1 MFKIKFLRNILLTSI
16 AIVIMFPLYDIFIAY
31 PSFIKLLSE
40 EAKDVSV
47 RTATYLT
54 AILNLRKRG
63 LNKEYL
69 AFNSRTIQSVMRDL
83 NILKIKIY
91 SPSGEAVYSTD
102 RSDVEHIIN
111 EKYINLI
118 MDRGDVFTRLRLEGA
133 KSVEGHLVETSLAVT
148 YVPIMK
154 SSSFPGIIKIY
165 YDITKAKG
173 RYDKLR
179 SEAAVLAIILASGL
193 MILVFI
199 TSFKASKVI
208 NERAQIL
215 GEREELILELR
226 EALAKVKT
234 LRGLLPV
241 CSVCN
246 KIRNDRGDWSHVD
259 VYITEHSEAEITH
272 GYCHE
277 CEKKHFPR
285 NFKEKTGS

>member
-1 MFKIKFLRNILLTSI
+1 MFKIIFLRNILLTSI

-102 RSDVEHIIN
+102 QSDVEHIIN
-111 EKYINLI
+111 EKYINII
-118 MDRGDVFTRLRLEGA
+118 MAGRDVFTRIPQEGA
-133 KSVEGHLVETSLAVT
+133 ESVEGHLVETSLAVT

-154 SSSFPGIIKIY
+154 SSSFSGIIKIY

-208 NERAQIL
+208 NERTQIL

-234 LRGLLPV
+234 LRGFLPV
-241 CSVCN
+241 CCVCN
-246 KIRNDRGDWSHVD
+246 KIRNDRGDWSSVD
-259 VYITEHSEAEITH
+259 VYITEHSEADITH
-272 GYCHE
+272 GYCPQ
-277 CEKKHFPR
+277 CEKKQFPR
-285 NFKEKTGS
+285 NFKDVN

>member
-1 MFKIKFLRNILLTSI
+1 MFKIKFLRNILLTTI

-69 AFNSRTIQSVMRDL
+69 ALNSRTIESVMRDL

-111 EKYINLI
+111 EKYINII
-118 MDRGDVFTRLRLEGA
+118 MDRRDVFTRIRLEGA
-133 KSVEGHLVETSLAVT
+133 ESVEGHLVETSLAVT
-148 YVPIMK
+148 YVPIMR
-154 SSSFPGIIKIY
+154 SSSFSGIIKIY

-173 RYDKLR
+173 RYDKIR
-179 SEAAVLAIILASGL
+179 SDAVVLVIILASGL

-199 TSFKASKVI
+199 TSFKASKII

-246 KIRNDRGDWSHVD
+246 KIRNDRGDWIYVD

-272 GYCHE
+272 GYCPQ
-277 CEKKHFPR
+277 CERKQFPQ
-285 NFKEKTGS
+285 NFKDVN

>member
-1 MFKIKFLRNILLTSI
+1 MFKIKFLRNILLTST

-69 AFNSRTIQSVMRDL
+69 AFNSRSIESIMRDL

-91 SPSGEAVYSTD
+91 SSSGEAVYSTD
-102 RSDVEHIIN
+102 QSDVEHIIN
-111 EKYINLI
+111 EKYINII
-118 MDRGDVFTRLRLEGA
+118 MDRGDVFTRLRPEGA
-133 KSVEGHLVETSLAVT
+133 ESVEGHPVETSLAVT

-154 SSSFPGIIKIY
+154 SSSFSGIIKIY

-173 RYDKLR
+173 RYDKIR
-179 SEAAVLAIILASGL
+179 SEAVVLAIILASGL

-208 NERAQIL
+208 NERAQIS

-234 LRGLLPV
+234 LRGLLPI

-246 KIRNDRGDWSHVD
+246 KIRNDRGDWISVD
-259 VYITEHSEAEITH
+259 VYITEHSEADFTH
-272 GYCHE
+272 GYCPQ
-277 CEKKHFPR
+277 CEKKQFPR
-285 NFKEKTGS
+285 NFKKVN